1 MRQTAPNRFEGTLTD
16 AATPVRVDVM
26 KKGIR
31 IRYTAKDHLN
41 FDQMLTPV
49 SSKEVRNKM
58 RVKRFG
64 ITVAN
69 YDETIR
75 KLD

>member
-1 MRQTAPNRFEGTLTD
+1 LD
-16 AATPVRVDVM
+16 
-26 KKGIR
+26 
-31 IRYTAKDHLN
+31 

-49 SSKEVRNKM
+49 SPVEVHNEM

-64 ITVAN
+64 ITVAR

-75 KLD
+75 KVD